1 MRPTTSGGRLVC
13 TVRVVAAATALVVA
27 AALAGCAGVGLSPED
42 ARSHAA
48 ARTAVADLARDLH
61 RGGTDTI
68 DDYARWADADIEGSN
83 VQLIGYEAY
92 PGAVHGEPFGALR
105 FLATVQLLPQ
115 YGEGEPYTACFE
127 SEFDFWGVAT
137 EPGDWSD
144 DAAVAR
150 DIECPADAHPIA
162 PPVDTRA
169 IHVVPEGTEAVVVEV
184 LQNAPAA
191 TSADDIVMEVTERM
205 PQPTGEREVAFEPK
219 AAVVDG
225 EIGFAMG
232 DADDCLLVKRSVD
245 GVEVLYIPE
254 ILLQPGELGCA
265 PDTALRPGDQLRS
278 PH

>member
-1 MRPTTSGGRLVC
+1 
-13 TVRVVAAATALVVA
+13 
-27 AALAGCAGVGLSPED
+27 
-42 ARSHAA
+42 
-48 ARTAVADLARDLH
+48 VADVARGLY

-68 DDYARWADADIEGSN
+68 DDYARWADADIEGSS

-105 FLATVQLLPQ
+105 FLATVQLAQ
-115 YGEGEPYTACFE
+115 YGEPYAACFE

-162 PPVDTRA
+162 PPVGTRA
-169 IHVVPEGTEAVVVEV
+169 IHVVPEGIEALVVEV
-184 LQNAPAA
+184 LTNAPLAA
-191 TSADDIVMEVTERM
+191 SADEIVAQVSERM
-205 PQPTGEREVAFEPK
+205 PQPTGEREVAFEAE

-232 DADDCLLVKRSVD
+232 DADDCLLVKRNGD
-245 GVEVLYIPE
+245 GVEVLHVPE
-254 ILLQPGELGCA
+254 ILLQPGELGCD